1 MPKKIL
7 IDLVYEDVHQ
17 KIKLASIRKN
27 TYMRLYV
34 FDAIML
40 KIFMDENPEIER
52 ENLPTWFTEKG
63 EPKYNTRWEETIS
76 KI

>member
-1 MPKKIL
+1 
-7 IDLVYEDVHQ
+7 
-17 KIKLASIRKN
+17 
-27 TYMRLYV
+27 MRLYV